1 MANVAMANVFAS
13 VANAVANAVA
23 NEVGANAVGAN
34 AVGANAV
41 GANAVGANALG
52 VNAQELLANVTNA
65 ANAVVESVTNATNTV
80 ANEIGANDKIL
91 IKKWHLAANGNIT
104 TWVPHN
110 KHNSVTYAPLNACY
124 TGHTNGYST
133 ANGIMVD
140 YEYTIP
146 LTQIKKRKVK
156 WQWQGLYTN
165 KNDKDLI
172 IEFNIEQHIQEE
184 IYSKPD
190 QKQSLKEI
198 NDIINKLNEPV
209 LKKYQ
214 PHNFRFSEGIVL
226 CQQCGEFL
234 ADLKKA
240 NLPSCIVNNL

>member
-1 MANVAMANVFAS
+1 MANVVMANVFAS

-41 GANAVGANALG
+41 GANA
-52 VNAQELLANVTNA
+52 QELLANVTNV

-80 ANEIGANDKIL
+80 EKKDKIL
-91 IKKWHLAANGNIT
+91 IKKWHLAPNGNIT
-104 TWVPHN
+104 TWVPHTI
-110 KHNSVTYAPLNACY
+110 HNSVTYAPLNKCY

-172 IEFNIEQHIQEE
+172 VEFNIEQHIQEE

-190 QKQSLKEI
+190 QMQSLKEI

-209 LKKYQ
+209 QKKYQ
-214 PHNFRFSEGIVL
+214 PHNFRLSEGIVL

-234 ADLKKA
+234 SDLKTTFGKGCA
-240 NLPSCIVNNL
+240 NL

>member
-1 MANVAMANVFAS
+1 MANVVMANVFAS

-23 NEVGANAVGAN
+23 NEVGANAVPN
-34 AVGANAV
+34 AVGANA
-41 GANAVGANALG
+41 
-52 VNAQELLANVTNA
+52 QEVLANVTNA

-80 ANEIGANDKIL
+80 EKNDKIL

-133 ANGIMVD
+133 ENGIMVD

-172 IEFNIEQHIQEE
+172 IEFNLDHHIQEE
-184 IYSKPD
+184 MYSKPD
-190 QKQSLKEI
+190 QNQSLKEI
-198 NDIINKLNEPV
+198 NDIINKLNEPII
-209 LKKYQ
+209 KRYQ
-214 PHNFRFSEGIVL
+214 PHNFRLSEGTVL
-226 CQQCGEFL
+226 CQQCGELL
-234 ADLKKA
+234 ADLKTTALGKGCA
-240 NLPSCIVNNL
+240 KELL

>member
-1 MANVAMANVFAS
+1 MANVVMANVFAS

-34 AVGANAV
+34 AVGANTV
-41 GANAVGANALG
+41 GA
-52 VNAQELLANVTNA
+52 NAQELLANVTNV

-80 ANEIGANDKIL
+80 EKKDKIL
-91 IKKWHLAANGNIT
+91 IKKWYLAANGNIT
-104 TWVPHN
+104 TWVPHTI
-110 KHNSVTYAPLNACY
+110 HNSVTYAPLNKCY

-146 LTQIKKRKVK
+146 LTQLKQRKVK
-156 WQWQGLYTN
+156 WKWQGMYN
-165 KNDKDLI
+165 EI
-172 IEFNIEQHIQEE
+172 CIEFNLEQHIQEE
-184 IYSKPD
+184 FYSKPD

-198 NDIINKLNEPV
+198 NDIINKLNEPII
-209 LKKYQ
+209 KRYQ
-214 PHNFRFSEGIVL
+214 PHNFRLSEGIVL

-234 ADLKKA
+234 TELKKA

>member
-1 MANVAMANVFAS
+1 MANVVMANVFAS
-13 VANAVANAVA
+13 VANAVASAVA
-23 NEVGANAVGAN
+23 NEVAANGANAVGANAKEVLANVTNVANTVVTSIANAVEANAVGAN

-41 GANAVGANALG
+41 GANAVP
-52 VNAQELLANVTNA
+52 T
-65 ANAVVESVTNATNTV
+65 
-80 ANEIGANDKIL
+80 NDKIL
-91 IKKWHLAANGNIT
+91 IKKWHLAPSGNIT

-133 ANGIMVD
+133 ENGIMVD

-172 IEFNIEQHIQEE
+172 VEFNIEQHIQEE
-184 IYSKPD
+184 MYSKPD
-190 QKQSLKEI
+190 QRQSLKEI
-198 NDIINKLNEPV
+198 NDIINKLNEPIQQ
-209 LKKYQ
+209 KYQ
-214 PHNFRFSEGIVL
+214 PHNFRLSEGIVL
-226 CQQCGEFL
+226 CQQCGEL
-234 ADLKKA
+234 LSDLKITAIGKG
-240 NLPSCIVNNL
+240 CTRI

>member
-1 MANVAMANVFAS
+1 MANVVMANVFAS

-23 NEVGANAVGAN
+23 NEVGANAVPNSVGVNAQEVLANVTNVANTVVTSIANAVEAN

-41 GANAVGANALG
+41 GANAV
-52 VNAQELLANVTNA
+52 EK
-65 ANAVVESVTNATNTV
+65 
-80 ANEIGANDKIL
+80 NDKIL

-110 KHNSVTYAPLNACY
+110 KHNSMTYAPLNACY

-133 ANGIMVD
+133 DNGIMVD

-172 IEFNIEQHIQEE
+172 VEFNIEQHIQEE

-190 QKQSLKEI
+190 QRQTLKEI
-198 NDIINKLNEPV
+198 NDIINKLNEPIQ
-209 LKKYQ
+209 KKYQ
-214 PHNFRFSEGIVL
+214 PHNFRLSEGIVL

-234 ADLKKA
+234 TELKKA
-240 NLPSCIVNNL
+240 NLPSCIINIYH

>member
-1 MANVAMANVFAS
+1 MANVAMANVIAS

-34 AVGANAV
+34 
-41 GANAVGANALG
+41 ANALG

-65 ANAVVESVTNATNTV
+65 ANAVVESVANATN
-80 ANEIGANDKIL
+80 EEEKKDKIL
-91 IKKWHLAANGNIT
+91 IKKWHLAANGHIT
-104 TWVPHN
+104 SWVPHN
-110 KHNSVTYAPLNACY
+110 KHNSVTYEPLNKCY

-133 ANGIMVD
+133 QDGIMVD

-165 KNDKDLI
+165 KNDNDII
-172 IEFNIEQHIQEE
+172 IEFNIDQHIQEE
-184 IYSKPD
+184 MYSKPD
-190 QKQSLKEI
+190 QNQTLKEI
-198 NDIINKLNEPV
+198 NDIINKLNEPII
-209 LKKYQ
+209 KKYQ
-214 PHNFRFSEGIVL
+214 PHNFRLSEGIVL
-226 CQQCGEFL
+226 CQHCGEL
-234 ADLKKA
+234 LTELKKA